1 MTSDGFVKEKILCFG
16 DCNIDMVV
24 PVDEIPVKG
33 GCSFSEEMSVNV
45 GGSMI
50 NTAAA
55 LASLNMPVGIVTKIG
70 NDIFGN
76 MAIEFFKENN
86 IGTENLLKSSYPT
99 GIAFALVENDG
110 EKRWIAIRKKAAD
123 IHMNSSEIDEIET
136 PEILFI
142 TGVELVEGKE
152 SRDSAIA
159 FAKRV
164 KARGGSV
171 FLDPNIRIPAWE
183 LDEDIRGAFENIFP
197 YVDVLLANE
206 IEIDMLGSNQDPEK
220 AAFSVIE
227 KGVKSVWVKLGEK
240 GSLYVDPEK
249 VLAFEPVKVK
259 VVDTCGA
266 GDAFNAAVIYAAVG
280 GWRTEQAGRFANR
293 YAAHT
298 VGKQGSTSS
307 LPRPEEVRHMLESI
321 QVLEETDRIAYENGY
336 SNEIE

>member
-33 GCSFSEEMSVNV
+33 GCSFSEEMSVNI

-55 LASLNMPVGIVTKIG
+55 LASLNMSVGIVTKIG

-76 MAIEFFKENN
+76 MAIDFFKEKN
-86 IGTENLLKSSYPT
+86 IGTRHLMKSSYPT
-99 GIAFALVENDG
+99 GIAFALVEDDG

-123 IHMNSSEIDEIET
+123 IHMTASDIDRIET

-152 SRDSAIA
+152 SRNSAIA
-159 FAKRV
+159 FAKKV
-164 KARGGSV
+164 KAGGGLV

-183 LDEDIRGAFENIFP
+183 LKDEIRGAFERIYP
-197 YVDVLLANE
+197 YIDVLLANE
-206 IEIDMLGSNQDPEK
+206 IEIDMLGLDEDPEK
-220 AAFSVIE
+220 AAYAIVE
-227 KGVKSVWVKLGEK
+227 KGVGSVWVKLGSK

-249 VLAFEPVKVK
+249 VLSFEPVKVK

-266 GDAFNAAVIYAAVG
+266 GDAFNAAVIYAG
-280 GWRTEQAGRFANR
+280 INGWKTEQAGRFANR
-293 YAAHT
+293 YAGYT

-307 LPRPEEVRHMLESI
+307 LPGEEEVGHMLEDI
-321 QVLEETDRIAYENGY
+321 TEEPDRK
-336 SNEIE
+336 